1 MVKIDKDFE
10 TQVLTRLAV
19 IESKLDDYKS
29 VRERTDEAF
38 NLAQENKQDIS
49 DINDKIK
56 WLTRT
61 IVGAIITGIIGIV
74 FILIQI
80 GIGVK

>member
-1 MVKIDKDFE
+1 MDKNFE

-29 VRERTDEAF
+29 VREKTEESY
-38 NLAQENKQDIS
+38 NIAQENKQDIAE
-49 DINDKIK
+49 INEKIK
-56 WLTRT
+56 WITRT
-61 IVGAIITGIIGIV
+61 IAGAIITGIIGIV

-80 GIGVK
+80 GMEVK

>member
-1 MVKIDKDFE
+1 MDKDFE

-29 VRERTDEAF
+29 VREKTEESY
-38 NLAQENKQDIS
+38 NLTQENKQDIAE
-49 DINDKIK
+49 INEKIK
-56 WLTRT
+56 WITRT
-61 IVGAIITGIIGIV
+61 IVGAIISGAIGII

>member
-1 MVKIDKDFE
+1 MDKNFE
-10 TQVLTRLAV
+10 TEVLTRLAV
-19 IESKLDDYKS
+19 IESKLDDYK
-29 VRERTDEAF
+29 VIRERTETAF
-38 NLAQENKQDIS
+38 NLASENKQDI
-49 DINDKIK
+49 DEINDKIK

-61 IVGAIITGIIGIV
+61 IVGAIITGVIGLV

>member
-1 MVKIDKDFE
+1 MDKNFE

-29 VRERTDEAF
+29 VREKTEESY
-38 NLAQENKQDIS
+38 NIAQENKQDIAE
-49 DINDKIK
+49 INEKIK
-56 WLTRT
+56 WITRT
-61 IVGAIITGIIGIV
+61 IAGAIISGAIGII

>member
-1 MVKIDKDFE
+1 MDKNFE

-29 VRERTDEAF
+29 VREKTEESY
-38 NLAQENKQDIS
+38 NLSQENKQDIVE
-49 DINDKIK
+49 INEKIK
-56 WLTRT
+56 WITRT
-61 IVGAIITGIIGIV
+61 IVGAIISGIIGII

>member
-1 MVKIDKDFE
+1 MDKNFE
-10 TQVLTRLAV
+10 TEVLTRLAV
-19 IESKLDDYKS
+19 IESKLDDYKEI
-29 VRERTDEAF
+29 REKTELAF
-38 NLAQENKQDIS
+38 NLVQENKQDINE
-49 DINDKIK
+49 INDKIK

-61 IVGAIITGIIGIV
+61 IVGAIITGVIGLI

>member
-1 MVKIDKDFE
+1 MDKDFE

-29 VRERTDEAF
+29 VSDKTEYAYS
-38 NLAQENKQDIS
+38 LSKENEKEIEE
-49 DINDKIK
+49 IKDKMK
-56 WLTRT
+56 WLSRT
-61 IVGAIITGIIGIV
+61 VVGGLIAGAIGII

-80 GIGVK
+80 GMGLK

>member
-1 MVKIDKDFE
+1 MDKDFE

-29 VRERTDEAF
+29 VRDKTEEAF
-38 NLAQENKQDIS
+38 NTSMENKNDIME
-49 DINDKIK
+49 INEKIK
-56 WLTRT
+56 WITRT
-61 IVGAIITGIIGIV
+61 IVGAIISGAIGII
-74 FILIQI
+74 FILIQM

>member
-1 MVKIDKDFE
+1 MDKNFE

-29 VRERTDEAF
+29 IRERTE
-38 NLAQENKQDIS
+38 LSYTMAQENKEDINE
-49 DINDKIK
+49 INDKIK
-56 WLTRT
+56 WITRT
-61 IVGAIITGIIGIV
+61 IAGAIITGTIGII
-74 FILIQI
+74 FILIKI

>member
-1 MVKIDKDFE
+1 MDKDFE

-29 VRERTDEAF
+29 VRDKTEESY
-38 NLAQENKQDIS
+38 NMAQENKQDIAE
-49 DINDKIK
+49 INEKIK
-56 WLTRT
+56 WITRT
-61 IVGAIITGIIGIV
+61 IVGAIITGAIGII